1 MGFASAI
8 YGQANM
14 TAGHATTTSGG
25 DGGDNGDDG
34 NGDDNEDDGDDG
46 ENDSGRRT
54 IQLAYLGNYAS
65 SKFGKCNFRPWKP
78 YHFFFYIYFTYS

>member
-8 YGQANM
+8 YGQADM
-14 TAGHATTTSGG
+14 TAGHATTTSEG

-54 IQLAYLGNYAS
+54 IHSL
-65 SKFGKCNFRPWKP
+65 FGELSVLKIWEM
-78 YHFFFYIYFTYS
+78 